1 MNRNNT
7 DIIAMLDE
15 LNLPLAAER
24 LAEILNSPELG
35 NYSPQQLLR
44 EVIEPQYIETMNTRY
59 LTNLRLSR
67 LINRNAQ
74 MENLVT
80 SSARRYNED
89 VVQQLRSFRFA
100 EERLNVGIYGATA
113 AGKSY
118 FMSAFCREACRRN
131 YRCVYVDYCDL
142 LDELLILSKRD
153 NLERYRKRLKYYARL
168 QLLFIDDFAISR
180 YSEDGIKILYHLI
193 KTRTDLGTSTMFTCQ
208 YAPSEW
214 GE

>member
-1 MNRNNT
+1 MNNGNT
-7 DIIAMLDE
+7 DLATMLDE

-24 LAEILNSPELG
+24 LTEILSSPELG

-44 EVIEPQYIETMNTRY
+44 EVIEPQYIESMNRRY
-59 LTNLRLSR
+59 ITNLRLSR
-67 LINRNAQ
+67 LINKNAQ
-74 MENLVT
+74 MEELVT
-80 SSARRYNED
+80 SSARRYNE
-89 VVQQLRSFRFA
+89 
-100 EERLNVGIYGATA
+100 E
-113 AGKSY
+113 
-118 FMSAFCREACRRN
+118 SAFCREACRMN
-131 YRCVYVDYCDL
+131 YRCVYIDYCDL

-153 NLERYRKRLKYYARL
+153 SLERYRKRLKYYARL

-214 GE
+214 GKQLSDEEGCYGKLDGIRRRLTTGYTVHIERL